1 MLQQTATVL
10 AFSAALGIEID
21 IHNASIRK
29 EPFES
34 KLQQTATVLDFSAA
48 LSIEMDIPIASI
60 RKEHFESKL
69 TIELDTSLVKISN
82 LPSSQLYRHIQTN
95 S

>member
-10 AFSAALGIEID
+10 AFSAAPGIEINIPD
-21 IHNASIRK
+21 ASVRK
-29 EPFES
+29 EPFG
-34 KLQQTATVLDFSAA
+34 
-48 LSIEMDIPIASI
+48 
-60 RKEHFESKL
+60 SKL

-82 LPSSQLYRHIQTN
+82 LPSSQLYHHIQNN